1 MFTVKR
7 VIDGDRIITEH
18 EKVRIGDRKSR
29 VFREALKMLENERF
43 DIVLDD
49 EKLALNPGLKRVAP
63 DVPDPNTMH
72 PSDYYSWLTRM
83 LKDQEAAHLYLKQLF
98 PNLVIPDLDDVALF
112 NCNGRGFISYVLG
125 EKSNAVLVLDTN
137 SSIPDAVAS
146 IRGEIIGYGT
156 PPEKLGWYKPSPDS
170 DMAIIVYTQEE
181 LQQVELEPGP
191 SIEFT
196 DVQEQSQWINGECVV
211 TVLKGA
217 RPGDRSVDELIGAMC
232 IEEESGY
239 DPDNQ
244 ISAGALYELFYKG
257 DEVYVVNSHGKTT
270 DALR

>member
-29 VFREALKMLENERF
+29 VFREALKMLDSERF

-49 EKLALNPGLKRVAP
+49 EKLALIPGLKRVAP
-63 DVPDPNTMH
+63 DVIDPNTHM
-72 PSDYYSWLTRM
+72 PSDILSFETRFAM
-83 LKDQEAAHLYLKQLF
+83 SAPAGFEYLRAIF
-98 PNLVIPDLDDVALF
+98 PNIILPDSCSARCRCYYKDVTSLINDVATDLID
-112 NCNGRGFISYVLG
+112 NGVVVLPVHISAEEACRTLYDMVG
-125 EKSNAVLVLDTN
+125 RDK
-137 SSIPDAVAS
+137 
-146 IRGEIIGYGT
+146 IIN
-156 PPEKLGWYKPSPDS
+156 LRPSPDS
-170 DMAIIVYTQEE
+170 DLHVVIYTRDV
-181 LQQVELEPGP
+181 LQQVELESGP
-191 SIEFT
+191 VMEFT
-196 DVQEQSQWINGECVV
+196 DVQEQSQWVNGECVV

-244 ISAGALYELFYKG
+244 ISSGALYELFYKG

>member
-43 DIVLDD
+43 DIVVDD

-63 DVPDPNTMH
+63 DVIDPNTRM
-72 PSDYYSWLTRM
+72 PSDILSFETRF
-83 LKDQEAAHLYLKQLF
+83 AASAPAGYEYLRAIF
-98 PNLVIPDLDDVALF
+98 PNIVLPDSVT
-112 NCNGRGFISYVLG
+112 GRVYVFYKDIDSFVRAIAGDLS
-125 EKSNAVLVLDTN
+125 EFAILVLPVTVDIATVN
-137 SSIPDAVAS
+137 RQL
-146 IRGEIIGYGT
+146 RGYT
-156 PPEKLGWYKPSPDS
+156 PLEKLINLKPSPDS
-170 DMAIIVYTQEE
+170 DLHIVIYTRAE

-191 SIEFT
+191 TVEFC
-196 DVQEQSQWINGECVV
+196 DVQEQSQWVNGESVV

-270 DALR
+270 DVLR

>member
-43 DIVLDD
+43 DIVVDD
-49 EKLALNPGLKRVAP
+49 EKIAINPGLKRAAP
-63 DVPDPNTMH
+63 DVVDPNTMH
-72 PSDYYSWLTRM
+72 LSDYCSWQQRLSKSQ
-83 LKDQEAAHLYLKQLF
+83 LYAHVYLKQLF
-98 PNLVIPDLDDVALF
+98 PNIVIPDLENVEVF
-112 NCNGRGFISYVLG
+112 NCNGREFISYVLDNKG
-125 EKSNAVLVLDTN
+125 NAILVLETN
-137 SSIPDAVAS
+137 LCVPGAVDSIC
-146 IRGEIIGYGT
+146 GEIIGYGT
-156 PPEKLGWYKPSPDS
+156 PPEKISWYKPSPDS

-181 LQQVELEPGP
+181 LQQVELESGP
-191 SIEFT
+191 VMEFT
-196 DVQEQSQWINGECVV
+196 DVQEQSQWVNGECVV

-244 ISAGALYELFYKG
+244 ISTGALYELFYKG